1 MKVEQII
8 KSSLDESAESFKN
21 DILLNESRID
31 FLKELGKKN
40 NFVSKKE
47 LRPIAWKIFLEVIPS
62 ESTENNILKE
72 WIDIIF
78 SQREEYKKKV
88 EKYCSIKKMGLSD
101 PLMQKENEE
110 KNDLIYNQEEKN
122 VLNLIDLDLQRTH
135 QTLELFH
142 STKTKNILSNVL
154 FVYAKEY
161 WGDIPYGQGMNELL
175 SMIYICLYP
184 YYFDDKD
191 YKREKIT
198 KEKLYEYL
206 DDINKYYKELYLF
219 FHDENEIQSDLYY
232 LFEALQKKGINDLYQ
247 RLDVKKNDP
256 AYNLYELFPDIIKDH
271 SDEERSN
278 HLNLRAY
285 SIFKEKLKLIDKRL
299 YNHLKR
305 TNVKC
310 NYYMH
315 RWLKCIFSREFEIND
330 VLSLWDKIFFYEFD
344 SIGKYKYSLVYIDF
358 ICVAMLLNI
367 RYELISKDDE
377 SDCYTLIFHY
387 PNLENI
393 SIILEISEKVA
404 EIIEQ
409 KLKGETYDINEV
421 LRLIKNKG
429 NYNEN
434 DEDNNDF
441 DTNEELIIKPHM
453 YNQKNNLSIISCDQ
467 NKEKIIF
474 CGKYYIKTK
483 ILMIFIL
490 CLIIGIFLIYLFN
503 KYRVNYS

>member
-1 MKVEQII
+1 MKVNQII
-8 KSSLDESAESFKN
+8 KSSLDESAETFKN
-21 DILLNESRID
+21 DILLNENRID
-31 FLKELGKKN
+31 ILKELGNKN
-40 NFVSKKE
+40 NFNTKKV
-47 LRPIAWKIFLEVIPS
+47 LRPLAWKIFLGVMPS
-62 ESTENNILKE
+62 ESTENDILKE

-78 SQREEYKKKV
+78 SQREEFKKKI
-88 EKYCSIKKMGLSD
+88 EKYCSIKKMGLND
-101 PLMQKENEE
+101 PLLQNDG

-142 STKTKNILSNVL
+142 LTKTKNILSNIL

-161 WGDIPYGQGMNELL
+161 WGDVPYGQGMNELL

-184 YYFDDKD
+184 YYFNDKD
-191 YKREKIT
+191 YKKEDIT

-206 DDINKYYKELYLF
+206 NDINKYYKEIYLF

-232 LFEALQKKGINDLYQ
+232 LFEALEKKGINDFYE
-247 RLDVKKNDP
+247 RIDIKKNDP
-256 AYNLYELFPDIIKDH
+256 NYNLYELFPDIIKDH
-271 SDEERSN
+271 FDEERTN

-315 RWLKCIFSREFEIND
+315 RWLKCIFSREFEINN
-330 VLSLWDKIFFYEFD
+330 VLCLWDKIFFYEFN
-344 SIGKYKYSLVYIDF
+344 SSEKYKYSLVYIDF
-358 ICVAMLLNI
+358 ICVAMLMNI

-387 PNLENI
+387 PTLENI

-421 LRLIKNKG
+421 LRLIKRKG
-429 NYNEN
+429 NFIEN
-434 DEDNNDF
+434 DEDNYS
-441 DTNEELIIKPHM
+441 DTNEELIIKPHL
-453 YNQKNNLSIISCDQ
+453 YNQKNNLSFISCDQ

-483 ILMIFIL
+483 VLMIFIL
-490 CLIIGIFLIYLFN
+490 CLIIGTILIYLFN
-503 KYRVNYS
+503 KYRVDNS

>member
-1 MKVEQII
+1 MKVNQII
-8 KSSLDESAESFKN
+8 KSSLDESAETFKN
-21 DILLNESRID
+21 DILLNENRID
-31 FLKELGKKN
+31 ILKELGNKN
-40 NFVSKKE
+40 NFNTKKV
-47 LRPIAWKIFLEVIPS
+47 LRPLAWKIFLGVIPS

-78 SQREEYKKKV
+78 SQREEFKKKI
-88 EKYCSIKKMGLSD
+88 EKYCSIKKMGLND
-101 PLMQKENEE
+101 PLLQNDG

-142 STKTKNILSNVL
+142 LPKTKNILSNVL

-161 WGDIPYGQGMNELL
+161 WGDVPYGQGMNELL

-184 YYFDDKD
+184 YYFNDKD
-191 YKREKIT
+191 YMKEKIT

-206 DDINKYYKELYLF
+206 NDINKYYKEIYLF

-232 LFEALQKKGINDLYQ
+232 LFEALEKKGINDLYE
-247 RLDVKKNDP
+247 RIDIKKNDP
-256 AYNLYELFPDIIKDH
+256 NYNLYELFPDIIKDH
-271 SDEERSN
+271 FDEERTN
-278 HLNLRAY
+278 H
-285 SIFKEKLKLIDKRL
+285 L

-315 RWLKCIFSREFEIND
+315 RWLKCIFSREFEINN
-330 VLSLWDKIFFYEFD
+330 VLCLWDKIFFYEFN
-344 SIGKYKYSLVYIDF
+344 SSEKYKYSLVYIDF
-358 ICVAMLLNI
+358 ICVAMLMNI

-387 PNLENI
+387 PTLDNI
-393 SIILEISEKVA
+393 STILEISEKVS

-409 KLKGETYDINEV
+409 KLKGETYDINDV
-421 LRLIKNKG
+421 LRLIKRNG
-429 NYNEN
+429 NFIEN
-434 DEDNNDF
+434 DEDNYS

-453 YNQKNNLSIISCDQ
+453 YNQKNNLSFISCDQ

-474 CGKYYIKTK
+474 CGKYYVKTK
-483 ILMIFIL
+483 VLMIFIL
-490 CLIIGIFLIYLFN
+490 FLIIGIILIYLFN
-503 KYRVNYS
+503 KYRVDNS

>member
-8 KSSLDESAESFKN
+8 KSSLDESAETFKN
-21 DILLNESRID
+21 DILLNENRID
-31 FLKELGKKN
+31 ILKELGNKN
-40 NFVSKKE
+40 NFNTKKV
-47 LRPIAWKIFLEVIPS
+47 LRPLAWKIFLGVIPS

-78 SQREEYKKKV
+78 SQREEFKKKI
-88 EKYCSIKKMGLSD
+88 EKYCSIKKMGLND
-101 PLMQKENEE
+101 PLSQNDE

-142 STKTKNILSNVL
+142 QTKTKNILSNVL
-154 FVYAKEY
+154 FVYAKDY
-161 WGDIPYGQGMNELL
+161 WGDVPYGQGMNELL

-184 YYFDDKD
+184 YYFNDKD
-191 YKREKIT
+191 YKKEDIT
-198 KEKLYEYL
+198 KEKLHEYL
-206 DDINKYYKELYLF
+206 NDINKYYKEIYLF

-232 LFEALQKKGINDLYQ
+232 LFEALEKKGINDLYE
-247 RLDVKKNDP
+247 RIDIKKNDP
-256 AYNLYELFPDIIKDH
+256 NYNLYELFPDIIKDH
-271 SDEERSN
+271 FDEERTN

-285 SIFKEKLKLIDKRL
+285 SIFKEKLKLIDRRL

-330 VLSLWDKIFFYEFD
+330 VLSLWDKIFFYEFN
-344 SIGKYKYSLVYIDF
+344 SNEKYKYSLVYIDF
-358 ICVAMLLNI
+358 ICVAMLMNI

-387 PNLENI
+387 PTLDNI

-421 LRLIKNKG
+421 LRLIKRKG
-429 NYNEN
+429 NFIEN
-434 DEDNNDF
+434 DEDNYS

-453 YNQKNNLSIISCDQ
+453 YNQKNNLSFISCDQ

-474 CGKYYIKTK
+474 CGKYYVKTK
-483 ILMIFIL
+483 VLMIFIL
-490 CLIIGIFLIYLFN
+490 FLIIGIILIYLFN
-503 KYRVNYS
+503 KYRVDNS